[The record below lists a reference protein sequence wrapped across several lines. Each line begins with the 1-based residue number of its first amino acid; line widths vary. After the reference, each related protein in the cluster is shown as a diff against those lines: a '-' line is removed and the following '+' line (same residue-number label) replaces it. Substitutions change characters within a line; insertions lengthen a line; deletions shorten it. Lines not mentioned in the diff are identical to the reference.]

1 MSSDTRATLSAD
13 FGLKSVW
20 HSRRTLL
27 LALILSIVAL
37 PVPIAHAQPVDII
50 TNNDFEDPYE
60 ALGFAAISSN
70 DGSVE
75 QTTVNPIAGTGSL
88 KITVNN
94 YGRVIHYYAYG
105 YGSGPNASSVTL
117 TAKLR
122 VDSTTIPGRQL
133 TACAV
138 AYFMDSSEPSQYCR
152 NFPVDDENVVD
163 IRIALDTNDRQLN
176 YIFPQ
181 FKLDDTGTIEATV
194 DDVHYLVEEAQLPEV
209 PEGFE
214 RVDVIAN
221 HGFEN
226 PLADLGF
233 EPYSSYDGSV
243 AHTDENPII
252 GDGSLKITVNSY
264 GRVFAW
270 IPYGYGAGPFARSVT
285 LSAKLRVDSSTLSG
299 RELTACTIAYF
310 FGSSNPS
317 QECQSYPVDED
328 NTVNVYLELDTED
341 RQLQYILPQFKLDD
355 TGTMEATVDSV
366 HFYVVQPEP

>member
-1 MSSDTRATLSAD
+1 M
-13 FGLKSVW
+13 
-20 HSRRTLL
+20 SRRTMFLALL
-27 LALILSIVAL
+27 LTIAVL
-37 PVPIAHAQPVDII
+37 PIPSAHAQTPPVDII

-60 ALGFAAISSN
+60 ALGFNAISTS

-75 QTTVNPIAGTGSL
+75 QTPVNPITGTGSL
-88 KITVNN
+88 KVTVNS

-122 VDSTTIPGRQL
+122 VDTTTIPGRQL

-138 AYFMDSSEPSQYCR
+138 AYFMDSQDPSSYCR

-163 IRIALDTNDRQLN
+163 VRLALDTNNRQLN

-181 FKLDDTGTIEATV
+181 FALNDTGTIEATV
-194 DDVHYLVEEAQLPEV
+194 DDVHYHVEEAQLPEV
-209 PEGFE
+209 PSGFVRIE
-214 RVDVIAN
+214 HILN
-221 HGFEN
+221 NGFEN
-226 PLADLGF
+226 PLAALAF
-233 EPYSSYDGSV
+233 EPFSEYDGAV

-264 GRVFAW
+264 GRVSAW
-270 IPYGYGAGPFARSVT
+270 LPYEYEAGPFARSVT

-310 FGSSNPS
+310 SDS
-317 QECQSYPVDED
+317 QDPESICDSFPVDDE
-328 NTVNVYLELDTED
+328 NVVNVYLSLDTED
-341 RQLQYILPQFKLDD
+341 RQLQYIFPQFSLDD
-355 TGTMEATVDSV
+355 TGTIEATVDSV